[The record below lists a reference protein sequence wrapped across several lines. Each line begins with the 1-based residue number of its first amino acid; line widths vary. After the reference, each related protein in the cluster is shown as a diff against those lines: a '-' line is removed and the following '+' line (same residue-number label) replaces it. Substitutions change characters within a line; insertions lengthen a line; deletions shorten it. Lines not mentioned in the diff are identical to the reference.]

1 LDKEKEETKSIKE
14 QHLSFNKFN
23 SSPNLNG
30 LKNEDNVQNDTERNI
45 RFNLLVDQNEE
56 KEAETLGQSSNEI
69 RSISSNKSDLN
80 YRFNRE
86 INLIKE
92 SLYQLDM
99 RFIDYSSNKDK
110 ENKELQNSSS
120 SCIVKNKFS
129 EARYGPCYR

>member
-1 LDKEKEETKSIKE
+1 MLSLFSLDRQIYSLKKELDKEKEETKSIKE

-69 RSISSNKSDLN
+69 RSISSN
-80 YRFNRE
+80 
-86 INLIKE
+86 
-92 SLYQLDM
+92 
-99 RFIDYSSNKDK
+99 
-110 ENKELQNSSS
+110 
-120 SCIVKNKFS
+120 
-129 EARYGPCYR
+129 